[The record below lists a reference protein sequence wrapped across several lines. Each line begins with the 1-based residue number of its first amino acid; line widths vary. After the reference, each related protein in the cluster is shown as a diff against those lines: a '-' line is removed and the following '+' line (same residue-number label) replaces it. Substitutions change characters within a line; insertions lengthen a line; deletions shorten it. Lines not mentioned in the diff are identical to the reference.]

1 MKKALT
7 GTAARAQAVQP
18 YSRTIMAAVMTVL
31 PADNQENALMALRI
45 MECLHKVKRNR
56 KPEPGTDD
64 PGKLDDFVPPY
75 LEFVQKVLTTC
86 PPRRL
91 FAGWLQP
98 GAVGEKV
105 SICRRQSRC
114 SVIPLA
120 PRIFDVTAYFSLLG
134 NQRLPGS
141 TH

>member
-1 MKKALT
+1 MSYLKAGSCYNDECTAMKKVLT

-31 PADNQENALMALRI
+31 PADNQENALLALRI

-75 LEFVQKVLTTC
+75 LEFVQKVLSTC

-91 FAGWLQP
+91 FAGWLQ
-98 GAVGEKV
+98 GCSLV
-105 SICRRQSRC
+105 QSVRK
-114 SVIPLA
+114 SLFAGGNLA
-120 PRIFDVTAYFSLLG
+120 AP
-134 NQRLPGS
+134 
-141 TH
+141 